1 MTISELITQN
11 KTTAFSFEVL
21 PPLKGTGIDG
31 LKKTIDRLADFNP
44 QYINITNHRSEY
56 ADATLTIAPTT
67 RYRGRG
73 SCHSE

>member
-44 QYINITNHRSEY
+44 QYINITNIARNMSIKTW
-56 ADATLTIAPTT
+56 ATD
-67 RYRGRG
+67 
-73 SCHSE
+73 